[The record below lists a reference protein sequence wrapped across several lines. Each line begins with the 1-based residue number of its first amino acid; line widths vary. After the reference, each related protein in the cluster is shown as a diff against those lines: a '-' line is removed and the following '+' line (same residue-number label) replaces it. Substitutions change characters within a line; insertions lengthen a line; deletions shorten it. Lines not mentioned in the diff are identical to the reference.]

1 MPGIAARLII
11 GMEIKDYEHVYV
23 KNSPI
28 HGKGLYA
35 AEPIEAGSFIGT
47 YHGDETDEDGTYVL
61 WLFEDGNQTGRD
73 GKNELR
79 YLNHS
84 HEPNAEFDGYDL
96 YALRDIAPDEEITI
110 CYDPE
115 NPTAWEDM

>member
-1 MPGIAARLII
+1 
-11 GMEIKDYEHVYV
+11 MEIKNYEHVYV
-23 KNSPI
+23 NESPI

-35 AEPIEAGSFIGT
+35 LEPISKDEFIGT
-47 YHGDETDEDGTYVL
+47 YHGDETSKDGTYVL
-61 WLFEDGNQTGRD
+61 WIFEDDKQTGRD

-84 HEPNAEFDGYDL
+84 LEPNAEFDGYDL
-96 YALRDIAPDEEITI
+96 YALRDINPHEEITI

-115 NPTAWEDM
+115 NPTEWDEM